1 MWFSN
6 PLGMWFSNSSGSI
19 GGVSSSLPHAYS
31 LLWSPARFFD
41 HAYWERDTAQETL
54 DPRWRYVEDKLN
66 GARLRHLEYLRSESL
81 RLRAATDIDTLSA
94 LLIGRIEFR
103 YTPERPEVQAIF
115 ERIWHDEVAALTTI
129 AVRDYLV
136 AGVGGLALT
145 PLGVSALR
153 PELTIAYPNWHHFEW
168 IARLVIIPEHYLEHV
183 LGKKGLSLYR
193 KYQAGR
199 AALRN
204 QDEKEPTN
212 ELPSGLPCIEIYD
225 GYKLSYYVNGR
236 LIQTHEL
243 GGRYNYFLLVGEER
257 TVDED
262 YVKMISSGM
271 TASYPHFTSFADYMG
286 LQRIQS
292 YPEDWTENGIEL
304 PIGMLERCVR
314 SVYRGYNL
322 YEAHEKLVESIL
334 KEALKGR
341 WAFYRFDAFD
351 TESLAFQEF
360 ESIFNAIGY
369 HWEDVAKNAP
379 PVQFAG
385 GVTLQDVQ
393 IGLRELEQIITSVTG
408 VSPYMLG
415 VVGVTRVASE
425 VVASQQHTNVKLS
438 VQQEK
443 VAQMLARFTRAY
455 QFYLM
460 SLPEEYQR
468 VYMEP
473 VDKPDGLRYVRVGP
487 INKNGFV
494 LPLVEE
500 FDYLD
505 FFSQCR
511 IELAYTGQLSLN
523 ERRQNYMQAIQ
534 LLGSMLQILMQMG
547 ASYQLE
553 PIIDRLLK
561 DFGVDL
567 REVKAPRAHE
577 AEVASSFP
585 TKADGSV
592 LLGSPA
598 IPGETPAGV
607 GLSPDLVLPLL
618 QSGAIPE
625 DALAQYLSP
634 EATQAL
640 ESLVGNDT
648 LDMEG

>member
-1 MWFSN
+1 MRFRHASTIT
-6 PLGMWFSNSSGSI
+6 SVSQ
-19 GGVSSSLPHAYS
+19 GVPHAYS
-31 LLWSPARFFD
+31 LLWSPEDFFA
-41 HAYWERDTAQETL
+41 HVYWEQDDKKRSI
-54 DPRWRYVEDKLN
+54 DPKWRYVEGKLT
-66 GARLRHLEYLRSESL
+66 GTRLQHLEYLRSESL

-94 LLIGRIEFR
+94 LLTGRIEFR
-103 YTPERPEVQAIF
+103 YMPEKPEVQAIF
-115 ERIWHDEVAALTTI
+115 ERIWHDDVASLVAI

-136 AGVGGLALT
+136 AGIGGLAIT
-145 PLGVSALR
+145 PMGVFNIR
-153 PELTIAYPNWHHFEW
+153 PELAVAYPNWHRFEW
-168 IARLVIIPEHYLEHV
+168 IARLVVVPERYLETV
-183 LGKKGLSLYR
+183 LGKRGQALYR
-193 KYQAGR
+193 RYQSSR
-199 AALRN
+199 AQQLSE
-204 QDEKEPTN
+204 QEPKT
-212 ELPSGLPCIEIYD
+212 ELPIGLPCMEVYD
-225 GYKLSYYVNGR
+225 RYTLRYYVNGR
-236 LIQTHEL
+236 EVNTHDL
-243 GGRYNYFLLVGEER
+243 GGRYNYFLLLGEER
-257 TVDED
+257 TVNED
-262 YVKMISSGM
+262 YVRVGGSVDMQ
-271 TASYPHFTSFADYMG
+271 ASYPHFTSLMHYMD
-286 LQRIQS
+286 LQRVQS
-292 YPEDWTENGIEL
+292 YPQDWTEDGIEL

-322 YEAHEKLVESIL
+322 YEAHEKLVETIL
-334 KEALKGR
+334 KESLKGR

-385 GVTLQDVQ
+385 GVTLQDIQ

-473 VDKPDGLRYVRVGP
+473 IDKPDGLRYVRVGS
-487 INKNGFV
+487 INKSGFM

-500 FDYLD
+500 SDYLD
-505 FFSQCR
+505 FFSRCR

-567 REVKAPRAHE
+567 REVKAPRVPE
-577 AEVASSFP
+577 AEIAPPFP
-585 TKADGSV
+585 AEADSGALFDS
-592 LLGSPA
+592 LA
-598 IPGETPAGV
+598 MAGETPTGV

-625 DALAQYLSP
+625 DTLAKYLSP

-640 ESLVGNDT
+640 ESLVGSDT

>member
-1 MWFSN
+1 MRFRN
-6 PLGMWFSNSSGSI
+6 ATNSV
-19 GGVSSSLPHAYS
+19 GVSADMPHAYS
-31 LLWSPARFFD
+31 LLWSPDDFFA
-41 HAYWERDTAQETL
+41 HVYWEQDSKKKAV
-54 DPRWRYVEDKLN
+54 DPKWRYVEDKLT
-66 GARLRHLEYLRSESL
+66 GTRLQHLEYLRSESL
-81 RLRAATDIDTLSA
+81 RLRASTDIDTLAA
-94 LLIGRIEFR
+94 LLSGRVEFR
-103 YTPERPEVQAIF
+103 YIPEKPEVQAVF
-115 ERIWHDEVAALTTI
+115 ERIWHDEVANLVGI

-136 AGVGGLALT
+136 AGVGGLAIT
-145 PLGVSALR
+145 PMGVFNIR
-153 PELTIAYPNWHHFEW
+153 PELAVAYPNWHRYEW
-168 IARLVIIPEHYLEHV
+168 IARLVIVPEQYLETV
-183 LGKKGLSLYR
+183 LGKRGQALYR
-193 KYQAGR
+193 RYQAGR
-199 AALRN
+199 AVNAS
-204 QDEKEPTN
+204 DHDTAAT
-212 ELPSGLPCIEIYD
+212 ELPIGLPCIEFYD
-225 GYKLSYYVNGR
+225 GYTLRYYVNGR
-236 LIQTHEL
+236 EVAAHDL
-243 GGRYNYFLLVGEER
+243 GGRYNYFLLLGEER
-257 TVDED
+257 TVNED
-262 YVKMISSGM
+262 YVRTGSTGELY
-271 TASYPHFTSFADYMG
+271 AAYPHFTSFMNYMDM
-286 LQRIQS
+286 QRVQS
-292 YPEDWTENGIEL
+292 YLQDWTEDGIEL
-304 PIGMLERCVR
+304 PVGMLERCVR
-314 SVYRGYNL
+314 SIYRGYNL

-351 TESLAFQEF
+351 TESVAFQEF

-369 HWEDVAKNAP
+369 HWEDNFKGAP

-385 GVTLQDVQ
+385 GVNLQELQ

-460 SLPEEYQR
+460 SLPDEYQR

-473 VDKPDGLRYVRVGP
+473 VDQADGLRYVRIGP
-487 INKNGFV
+487 VNKNGII
-494 LPLVEE
+494 LPLIEE

-505 FFSQCR
+505 FFSLCR

-567 REVKAPRAHE
+567 REVKASQPPQ
-577 AEVASSFP
+577 SS
-585 TKADGSV
+585 AGSDV
-592 LLGSPA
+592 SSMTDMIDPSMFVGGSAPM
-598 IPGETPAGV
+598 PSDM

-618 QSGAIPE
+618 QSGAVPE
-625 DALAQYLSP
+625 DLLAQYLSP
-634 EATQAL
+634 EANQAL
-640 ESLVGNDT
+640 GTLVGNDT
-648 LDMEG
+648 LELEG

>member
-1 MWFSN
+1 MRFSN
-6 PLGMWFSNSSGSI
+6 RSSGV
-19 GGVSSSLPHAYS
+19 GRVSSLLPHAYS
-31 LLWSPARFFD
+31 LLWSPARFFE
-41 HAYWERDTAQETL
+41 HAYWERDTAQESI
-54 DPRWRYVEDKLN
+54 DPRWRYVEEKLN
-66 GARLRHLEYLRSESL
+66 GARLTHLEYLRSESL

-115 ERIWHDEVAALTTI
+115 ERIWHDDVAALTTI

-153 PELTIAYPNWHHFEW
+153 PELTIAYPNWHRFEW
-168 IARLVIIPEHYLEHV
+168 IARLVIVPEHYLEHV
-183 LGKKGLSLYR
+183 LGRKGLSLYR

-199 AALRN
+199 TALRN
-204 QDEKEPTN
+204 RDENESVN

-236 LIQTHEL
+236 LMQTHEL

-262 YVKMISSGM
+262 YVNMVSSGM
-271 TASYPHFTSFADYMG
+271 SASYPHFTSFADYVG
-286 LQRIQS
+286 LQRVQS

-304 PIGMLERCVR
+304 PVGMLERCVR

-369 HWEDVAKNAP
+369 NWEDAFKGS
-379 PVQFAG
+379 PVTFAG
-385 GVTLQDVQ
+385 GVNLQELQ

-438 VQQEK
+438 VQQER
-443 VAQMLARFTRAY
+443 VAQMLARFVRAY
-455 QFYLM
+455 QFYLA
-460 SLPEEYQR
+460 SLPEQFQR
-468 VYMEP
+468 VYLEP
-473 VDKPDGLRYVRVGP
+473 IDMDGQLRYIRLGP
-487 INKNGFV
+487 VNQNTPY
-494 LPLVEE
+494 LPMIEE
-500 FDYLD
+500 VDYLD
-505 FFSQCR
+505 FFSRCR
-511 IELAYTGQLSLN
+511 IDLAYTGQLSLN

-534 LLGSMLQILMQMG
+534 LLASMLQVLMQTG
-547 ASYQLE
+547 SIYRLE

-567 REVKAPRAHE
+567 REVKQP
-577 AEVASSFP
+577 
-585 TKADGSV
+585 
-592 LLGSPA
+592 PA
-598 IPGETPAGV
+598 PAGV
-607 GLSPDLVLPLL
+607 LPASDASAGAAVSSPMDTLGVPTSLTPETATNQHVPLEAVLQMLN
-618 QSGAIPE
+618 SGAITE
-625 DALAQYLSP
+625 DDAISLLSP
-634 EATQAL
+634 ESIAQL
-640 ESLVGNDT
+640 EQMVQSDT
-648 LDMEG
+648 L